1 VITQV
6 ENQKEKI
13 KNAHFRGRL
22 LMGTAI
28 DYLNIWAVTL
38 FAFFTGDFMVKF
50 GSNISPAIV
59 CCVYVG
65 FAVIIHESVNI
76 RVIGYP

>member
-1 VITQV
+1 MPPM
-6 ENQKEKI
+6 
-13 KNAHFRGRL
+13 RGRL

-38 FAFFTGDFMVKF
+38 FAFFTGDFMVEF

-59 CCVYVG
+59 CSVYVG
-65 FAVIIHESVNI
+65 FAVIIDESVNI